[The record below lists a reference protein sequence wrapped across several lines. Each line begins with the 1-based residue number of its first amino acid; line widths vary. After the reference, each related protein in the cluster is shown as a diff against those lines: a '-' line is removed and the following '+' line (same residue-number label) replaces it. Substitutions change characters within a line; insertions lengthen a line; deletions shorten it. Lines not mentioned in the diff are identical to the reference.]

1 MHPKDVKVKRKLIFF
16 SEEGILTVRV
26 FENGGEKEE
35 NFEKSDE
42 VFGKNDKSLP
52 KMDADLFLSKEF
64 SPKSW
69 VEQFGKAL
77 GIEVEF
83 R

>member
-1 MHPKDVKVKRKLIFF
+1 MHPKDVKVRRKLIFF
-16 SEEGILTVRV
+16 SEESILTVRV
-26 FENGGEKEE
+26 FEKSDEKGD
-35 NFEKSDE
+35 FSEKSDE
-42 VFGKNDKSLP
+42 NLP
-52 KMDADLFLSKEF
+52 KMDADLFLVKDF
-64 SPKSW
+64 SPKNW